1 MGVVWRTA
9 LDGCGLEDRFRW
21 VWSGCGTPD
30 RRCFSASW
38 RGVALGCGLGG
49 RTPKGCQAG
58 DMWFELGVVGCCASP
73 SHDIMTL
80 FP

>member
-9 LDGCGLEDRFRW
+9 LDGCGLEDYFRW

-30 RRCFSASW
+30 RRCTSASW

-49 RTPKGCQAG
+49 GGHQSDASRRY
-58 DMWFELGVVGCCASP
+58 VV
-73 SHDIMTL
+73 
-80 FP
+80 